1 MDVCK
6 LKWFV
11 EFMLLIGVFQ
21 RGLIGKNGSSSGMVS
36 IFDSLIDGRFVLRIP
51 TLRIGTPSFYSS
63 SLKIILGSRDRIALY
78 SFLRKIFFE
87 KP

>member
-1 MDVCK
+1 
-6 LKWFV
+6 
-11 EFMLLIGVFQ
+11 MLLIGVFH

-36 IFDSLIDGRFVLRIP
+36 MFESLIDGKLVFRIP
-51 TLRIGTPSFYSS
+51 TLRIGTPSFCSS

-78 SFLRKIFFE
+78 SFLRKIYLE